1 MIKHFKYLW
10 YIIRHK
16 WYVLCECWVMG
27 LYWRGLVHD
36 LSKTLPSE
44 WFPYTRYF
52 YGDYPKLEDISP
64 AIKWMYT
71 GYYSFQIEDQFNLA
85 WLKHIHRNPH
95 HWQYWIL
102 REDSGNT
109 FPIPMPEIY
118 MKEMLAD
125 WRGAGKAITGK
136 DNTPEWYEK
145 NKGNMQLH
153 LETREWIEKNI
164 K

>member
-1 MIKHFKYLW
+1 MKKHFKYLW

-16 WYVLCECWVMG
+16 WYVLCECWKTG
-27 LYWRGLVHD
+27 LYWHGLVHD
-36 LSKTLPSE
+36 LSKLLPSE

-52 YGDYPKLEDISP
+52 YGKYSP
-64 AIKWMYT
+64 RDEIWREMQGRVWDKEMVLD
-71 GYYSFQIEDQFNLA
+71 SFNLA

-145 NKGNMQLH
+145 NKSNMQLH
-153 LETREWIEKNI
+153 PETRAWIEKNI